1 MTKFNLQD
9 VFMSA
14 GKFGRKHG
22 SAICSI
28 VAGVGVIG
36 TAVVSEKAG
45 EKIHEIKNDE
55 TLSEEQKKKEIFKA
69 WCGPF
74 AVVTGTV
81 ACITGSY
88 ILDQRKQAG
97 MAAAINLMTTRYNT
111 LHEKIKE
118 KDAELAEEIDKEII
132 EESATKG
139 EMAKDNSKPEL
150 LKEFLGSEVI
160 MTEIHRG
167 TPILCYDAISELFFY
182 SSQEDILEAKYQINR
197 FLKINDEIC
206 VNDYLMFFG
215 LPEQD
220 WGWELGWSIS
230 SDNRNKEESFGYEWL
245 DFWIDEE
252 YKIKDTTVCKISVAF
267 DPYSIYDG
275 NAGRIYSKQR

>member
-1 MTKFNLQD
+1 MSNFNVQD
-9 VFMSA
+9 AFTAV

-45 EKIHEIKNDE
+45 EKIHEIKIDE
-55 TLSEEQKKKEIFKA
+55 TLSEEEKKKEIFKA

-88 ILDQRKQAG
+88 ILDKRKQAG
-97 MAAAINLMTTRYNT
+97 MASAINLLSTKYTTLCN
-111 LHEKIKE
+111 KVKE
-118 KDAELAEEIDKEII
+118 KDPELAEEIDKEII
-132 EESATKG
+132 EESATK
-139 EMAKDNSKPEL
+139 EVTEKDENKPEL

-245 DFWIDEE
+245 DFLIDEE
-252 YKIKDTTVCKISVAF
+252 FKIKDTTVCKISVAF
-267 DPYSIYDG
+267 DPYSIYDD